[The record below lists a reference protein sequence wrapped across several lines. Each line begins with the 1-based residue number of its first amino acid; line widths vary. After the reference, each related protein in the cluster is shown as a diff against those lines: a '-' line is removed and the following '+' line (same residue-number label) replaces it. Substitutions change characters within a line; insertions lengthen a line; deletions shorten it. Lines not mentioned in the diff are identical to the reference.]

1 MSRRLA
7 SLFLLLGMLA
17 GGGYAVTPARAS
29 QKLQVEICIAS
40 RQTAEVRIERRAKV
54 VFAAEQPVA
63 LPAET
68 PRIEAA
74 SEKALYQRPPPA
86 AL

>member
-17 GGGYAVTPARAS
+17 GGGYATPARAS
-29 QKLQVEICIAS
+29 HKLQVEICIAS

-54 VFAAEQPVA
+54 VFAAEQPA
-63 LPAET
+63 TLPAET
-68 PRIEAA
+68 PIPRTPP
-74 SEKALYQRPPPA
+74 EKALYQRPPPA